1 MEIDANLQM
10 DRNVKGHIHTILS
23 PKWLHE
29 GRIRPP
35 DWGFEIV
42 SVTPETSDAIS
53 TAAASLTGA
62 EVQGHDQLIRRLAD
76 FLLAGGSQ
84 MAPNEL
90 ALAET
95 ALVDLLP
102 FADAEFKR
110 RLAERITPLESAPSA
125 LLAALLAEPF
135 EICEPIL
142 AEGLCL
148 TNCDLVRVADEADE
162 EHRLCIAGRLELSR
176 VVCDAL
182 VTRGEPAVLASL
194 LTNKGAT
201 LSTHALEALV
211 RRSSAKPE
219 FIRLLLQRGELTPW
233 LAHLMFFWADG
244 EERALILKRFPVDRR
259 SVSEALAD
267 AVEIGDLLQLGDP
280 ALHETYR
287 LLRRAERISE
297 GAQLRLMAGVAEEA
311 AQGAL
316 ATSAGISSTTAAWII
331 GDPGGEP
338 LAVAG
343 KAMGLSREAFQQV
356 ALALSTARPGGAF
369 SENEMERTIGL
380 FDSVTMDRADSILHF
395 WDRIVASETFA

>member
-1 MEIDANLQM
+1 
-10 DRNVKGHIHTILS
+10 
-23 PKWLHE
+23 
-29 GRIRPP
+29 
-35 DWGFEIV
+35 V
-42 SVTPETSDAIS
+42 SATPETSDVFEA
-53 TAAASLTGA
+53 AAASPMGA
-62 EVQGHDQLIRRLAD
+62 EPQGHDQLIRRLAD

-84 MAPNEL
+84 LAPNEL

-102 FADAEFKR
+102 FTGAEFKR
-110 RLAERITPLESAPSA
+110 RLAERISPLETAPSA
-125 LLAALLAEPF
+125 LLSALLAEPF
-135 EICEPIL
+135 KVCEPIL

-148 TNCDLVRVADEADE
+148 TNCDLVRVAE
-162 EHRLCIAGRLELSR
+162 ETEERHRLCIADRLELSR

-182 VTRGEPAVLASL
+182 VTRGEPEVLSRLIA
-194 LTNKGAT
+194 NKGAM
-201 LSTHALEALV
+201 LSTRALEIMV

-219 FIRLLLQRGELTPW
+219 FIRPLLQRHELTPW

-244 EERALILKRFPVDRR
+244 EERALILRRFPVDRR
-259 SVSEALAD
+259 GVSEALAD
-267 AVEIGDLLQLGDP
+267 AVDVADLLQSSDP

-297 GAQLRLMAGVAEEA
+297 GALLRLMSGVADES

-316 ATSAGISSTTAAWII
+316 ATSAGISSTTAAWIL

-343 KAMGLSREAFQQV
+343 KAMGLSRDGFQQV
-356 ALALSTARPGGAF
+356 ALALSAARPGGAL
-369 SENEMERTIGL
+369 SENEMERTIAL

>member
-1 MEIDANLQM
+1 MSATL
-10 DRNVKGHIHTILS
+10 
-23 PKWLHE
+23 
-29 GRIRPP
+29 
-35 DWGFEIV
+35 
-42 SVTPETSDAIS
+42 ETSDVFEA
-53 TAAASLTGA
+53 AAASPMGA
-62 EVQGHDQLIRRLAD
+62 EPQGHDQLIRRLAD

-84 MAPNEL
+84 LAPNEL

-102 FADAEFKR
+102 FTGAEFKR
-110 RLAERITPLESAPSA
+110 RLAERISPLETAPSA
-125 LLAALLAEPF
+125 LLSALLAEPF
-135 EICEPIL
+135 KVCEPIL

-148 TNCDLVRVADEADE
+148 TNCDLVRVAE
-162 EHRLCIAGRLELSR
+162 ETEERHRLCIAGRLELSR

-182 VTRGEPAVLASL
+182 VTRGEPEVLSRLIA
-194 LTNKGAT
+194 NKGAM
-201 LSTHALEALV
+201 LSTRALETMV

-219 FIRLLLQRGELTPW
+219 FIRPLLQRHELTPW

-259 SVSEALAD
+259 GVSEALAD
-267 AVEIGDLLQLGDP
+267 AVDIADLLQSSDP

-297 GAQLRLMAGVAEEA
+297 GAQLRLMSGVADES

-316 ATSAGISSTTAAWII
+316 ATSAGISSTTAAWIL

-343 KAMGLSREAFQQV
+343 KAMGLSRDGFQQV
-356 ALALSTARPGGAF
+356 ALALSVARPGGAL
-369 SENEMERTIGL
+369 SENEMERTIAL

>member
-1 MEIDANLQM
+1 MSA
-10 DRNVKGHIHTILS
+10 T
-23 PKWLHE
+23 PK
-29 GRIRPP
+29 P
-35 DWGFEIV
+35 
-42 SVTPETSDAIS
+42 SDALGA
-53 TAAASLTGA
+53 AAASLMGA
-62 EVQGHDQLIRRLAD
+62 EAQGHDQLIRRLAD

-95 ALVDLLP
+95 ALIDLLP
-102 FADAEFKR
+102 FADVEFKR
-110 RLAERITPLESAPSA
+110 RLAERVSPLESAPNA
-125 LLAALLAEPF
+125 LLSALLAEPF
-135 EICEPIL
+135 EVCEPIL

-148 TNCDLVRVADEADE
+148 TNCDLVRVAEEADI
-162 EHRLCIAGRLELSR
+162 EHRLCIARRLELSR

-182 VTRGEPAVLASL
+182 VTRGEPEVLSCLIA
-194 LTNKGAT
+194 NKGAM
-201 LSTHALEALV
+201 LSIRTLEAMV

-219 FIRLLLQRGELTPW
+219 LIRPLLQRYELTPM
-233 LAHLMFFWADG
+233 LAHLMFFWSDG

-259 SVSEALAD
+259 SIVEALAD
-267 AVEIGDLLQLGDP
+267 AVDIADLLQSSDP

-297 GAQLRLMAGVAEEA
+297 GAQLRLIAGVAEEA

-338 LAVAG
+338 LAIAG

-356 ALALSTARPGGAF
+356 AMALSTARPGGAL
-369 SENEMERTIGL
+369 SENEMERTIAL

-395 WDRIVASETFA
+395 WDRIIASETFA

>member
-1 MEIDANLQM
+1 MSA
-10 DRNVKGHIHTILS
+10 
-23 PKWLHE
+23 
-29 GRIRPP
+29 
-35 DWGFEIV
+35 
-42 SVTPETSDAIS
+42 TPETSDVFEA
-53 TAAASLTGA
+53 AAASLMGA
-62 EVQGHDQLIRRLAD
+62 EPQGHDQLIRRLAD

-84 MAPNEL
+84 LAPNEL

-102 FADAEFKR
+102 FTGAEFKR
-110 RLAERITPLESAPSA
+110 RLAERISPLETAPSA
-125 LLAALLAEPF
+125 LLSALLAEPF
-135 EICEPIL
+135 EVCEPIL

-148 TNCDLVRVADEADE
+148 TNCDLVRVAE
-162 EHRLCIAGRLELSR
+162 ETEERHRLCIAGRLELSR

-182 VTRGEPAVLASL
+182 VTRGEPEVLSRLIA
-194 LTNKGAT
+194 NKGAM
-201 LSTHALEALV
+201 LSTRALETMV

-219 FIRLLLQRGELTPW
+219 FIRPLLQRHELTPW

-259 SVSEALAD
+259 GVSEALAD
-267 AVEIGDLLQLGDP
+267 AVDIADLLQSSDP

-297 GAQLRLMAGVAEEA
+297 GAQLRLISGVAEES

-316 ATSAGISSTTAAWII
+316 ATSAGISSTTAAWIL

-343 KAMGLSREAFQQV
+343 KAMGLSRDGFQQV
-356 ALALSTARPGGAF
+356 ALALSAARPGGAL
-369 SENEMERTIGL
+369 SENEMERTIAL